1 MRKFTTST
9 LAAVFAIG
17 TMLFGAAS
25 SAQYDDELLI
35 GDFQPLSGT
44 AAAGGLGNH
53 RGLVLAIKHYNEG
66 SHPLNPTPGLTVG
79 GKTYKLTTVVYDHK
93 YTTEGGV
100 TAANKLVFDDGAK
113 FVLGT
118 WGSAP
123 SISASETVFEPNKI
137 LFATTGWSQKCIG
150 PDKPFTFRLHMTGLQ
165 YNGAFYDYAS
175 VHMPDKKRMAIL
187 AANDESGFAV
197 AKDLEQI
204 ADRLGLEV
212 VAKEFHDRGATD
224 MYPFLTRILAAEPDI
239 LDTGGGVPGEEAQIM
254 KQLHELG
261 GGVLVSG
268 AGQVPG
274 VLLDI
279 AGKEAVE
286 GAYLAQTINYDT
298 EGDIITDLQRK
309 FAADYKATFNEPEAP
324 FQGREGL
331 RHGGRVLRGDEEGG
345 QPRHDE
351 GPRYV
356 AGAELDAV
364 LGRHVGLGRQGDLRH
379 QPPAPHHRLRQP
391 VPGRQGRHDR
401 EGAAGSTLILQ
412 FPSETMNAPRAMRAA
427 RSCCSPQH
435 VHLPSAD
442 PFRGPCAD

>member
-1 MRKFTTST
+1 MKRHPVQRLG
-9 LAAVFAIG
+9 LAAIFAVG
-17 TMLFGAAS
+17 TMALGPAGVAE
-25 SAQYDDELLI
+25 YDDELLI

-66 SHPLNPTPGLTVG
+66 SHPLNPTPGLKVG

-150 PDKPFTFRLHMTGLQ
+150 PDKPYTFRLHMTGLQ
-165 YNGAFYDYAS
+165 YNGAFYDYAAE
-175 VHMPDKKRMAIL
+175 HLPDKKKMAIL

-261 GGVLVSG
+261 GGVIVSG

-324 FQGREGL
+324 FQAEKVYDMAVGFFEAMKKADSLDTTKVRDTLRELSWMLSSGDMSGW
-331 RHGGRVLRGDEEGG
+331 GGKETYGINHQLLTTVFVNQFRDGKVVTIGKVL
-345 QPRHDE
+345 P
-351 GPRYV
+351 
-356 AGAELDAV
+356 AV
-364 LGRHVGLGRQGDLRH
+364 
-379 QPPAPHHRLRQP
+379 P
-391 VPGRQGRHDR
+391 
-401 EGAAGSTLILQ
+401 
-412 FPSETMNAPRAMRAA
+412 
-427 RSCCSPQH
+427 
-435 VHLPSAD
+435 
-442 PFRGPCAD
+442 

>member
-1 MRKFTTST
+1 MKSHPVQRLG
-9 LAAVFAIG
+9 LAAAFAIG
-17 TMLFGAAS
+17 TMALGPAGAAE
-25 SAQYDDELLI
+25 YDDELLI

-66 SHPLNPTPGLTVG
+66 SHPLNLTPGLTVG

-150 PDKPFTFRLHMTGLQ
+150 PDKPYTFRLHMTGLQ
-165 YNGAFYDYAS
+165 YNGAFYDYAAE
-175 VHMPDKKRMAIL
+175 HLPDKKKMAIL

-261 GGVLVSG
+261 GGVIVSG

-298 EGDIITDLQRK
+298 EGDIITDVQRK

-324 FQGREGL
+324 FQAEKVYDMAVGFFEAMKKADSLDTTMVRDTLRELSWMLSSGDMSGW
-331 RHGGRVLRGDEEGG
+331 GGKETYGINHQLLTTVFVNQFRDGKVVTIGKVL
-345 QPRHDE
+345 P
-351 GPRYV
+351 
-356 AGAELDAV
+356 AV
-364 LGRHVGLGRQGDLRH
+364 
-379 QPPAPHHRLRQP
+379 P
-391 VPGRQGRHDR
+391 
-401 EGAAGSTLILQ
+401 
-412 FPSETMNAPRAMRAA
+412 
-427 RSCCSPQH
+427 
-435 VHLPSAD
+435 
-442 PFRGPCAD
+442 